1 MADHEFASLRL
12 IQVPLPQMA
21 HMCFAGAYEY
31 HREAGVFW
39 RESKL
44 ARFHTAPT
52 MICGD
57 AERRLTHKLASWNC
71 GRNGNGTQQ
80 V

>member
-12 IQVPLPQMA
+12 IQVPLPQMT

-52 MICGD
+52 MICGN
-57 AERRLTHKLASWNC
+57 AERRLTFSNWCDSIMTRDN
-71 GRNGNGTQQ
+71 RQI
-80 V
+80 